1 LSYARGLFFRLV
13 HPLARSRAMAAIQ
26 NAPEGWIVTIKAATR
41 TLAQNALLWVL
52 LDDLARQVFWYGKY
66 RLDEDWKII
75 ITASLHG
82 QESVPGIGENA
93 PLVVVGR
100 STRSMSKPELAD
112 LLELIYAFGTQ
123 QGVVWSEPKKPRFS

>member
-1 LSYARGLFFRLV
+1 
-13 HPLARSRAMAAIQ
+13 MAAIQ